1 MKIVLTG
8 ATGYIGGHIAE
19 KLIQNGHEVYCI
31 VRPTSDISKLPQGV
45 QTITI
50 GRNIELYETL
60 AEVKPEVVVHVAG
73 VFLGRHSKET
83 IEQML
88 QSNVVFSTILL
99 DAACE
104 AGCQYFINTSSY
116 WQNYNLKNY
125 NPVNLYAA
133 TKQAFED
140 VIRYYI
146 ADEKVTVMDLQ
157 LFDVFGPKDPR
168 KKVLNLVAALR
179 DGDDMQMSPGEQKL
193 YMCYIEDVV
202 AAYMHTLDEIVQ
214 KPVGVY
220 EKWAVRAE
228 KPYTLKEIV
237 DKYLKIAGKDVSLH
251 WGGLDY
257 RKREIMNPEGIGKV
271 LAGWKPQYTL
281 EEGLKKYCEEG

>member
-45 QTITI
+45 QAITI

-60 AEVKPEVVVHVAG
+60 AKVKPAIVVHVAG
-73 VFLGRHSKET
+73 VFLGRHAKET

-116 WQNYNLKNY
+116 WQNYNLENY

-146 ADEKVTVMDLQ
+146 LDDKITVMDLQ

-202 AAYMHTLDEIVQ
+202 MAYMHTLDVIVQ

-237 DKYLKIAGKDVSLH
+237 DKYLKIARKDVSLH

>member
-31 VRPTSDISKLPQGV
+31 VRPTSDISKLPPEG
-45 QTITI
+45 QTIVVS
-50 GRNIELYETL
+50 RNAELYQVL
-60 AEVKPEVVVHVAG
+60 AEVNPKVVVHVAG
-73 VFLGRHSKET
+73 IFLGKHSKET

-116 WQNYNLKNY
+116 WQNYNWENY

-140 VIRYYI
+140 VIKYYI
-146 ADEKVTVMDLQ
+146 ADDKITVMDLQ

-179 DGDDMQMSPGEQKL
+179 DGDDMQMSPGGQKL

-202 AAYMHTLDEIVQ
+202 AAYMHTLDVIVQ

-281 EEGLKKYCEEG
+281 EEGLKKYYEEG